1 MPRLAGSC
9 CECRCRLIDVPGG
22 GGAGA
27 FHQSATITPLRLV
40 GCVSRLPEETAAAQV
55 LHVPCWRVP
64 VVKLIL
70 CVHVMP
76 SINICKVG
84 SQWRL
89 WARTDEMQACGLL
102 SHAHL
107 HTGFR
112 VVELLG

>member
-1 MPRLAGSC
+1 
-9 CECRCRLIDVPGG
+9 
-22 GGAGA
+22 
-27 FHQSATITPLRLV
+27 
-40 GCVSRLPEETAAAQV
+40 
-55 LHVPCWRVP
+55 

-89 WARTDEMQACGLL
+89 WARTDELQACGLL

-112 VVELLG
+112 VVELLGQGKVPTGRHSMQCSHRFSRTASKVARWWGAHKGPIVTHLQPQR